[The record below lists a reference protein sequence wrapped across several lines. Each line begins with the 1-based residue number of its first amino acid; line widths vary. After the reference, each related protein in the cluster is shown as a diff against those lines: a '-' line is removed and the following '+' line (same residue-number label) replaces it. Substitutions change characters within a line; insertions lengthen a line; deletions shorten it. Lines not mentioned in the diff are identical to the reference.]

1 MLILSALVQLLEHLL
16 LLCRSLPI
24 LELDSCCW
32 LAFLCIVHV
41 WCRSSAPATFV
52 MANVPTALGVQES
65 LTQSVSALQRVLG
78 LGFFMEEASRRLA
91 TVMERQRQR
100 AAAGITA

>member
-1 MLILSALVQLLEHLL
+1 M
-16 LLCRSLPI
+16 
-24 LELDSCCW
+24 
-32 LAFLCIVHV
+32 
-41 WCRSSAPATFV
+41 WCMGA
-52 MANVPTALGVQES
+52 QES

-100 AAAGITA
+100 EAGTAT